1 MKSSWNRARK
11 QYFYANYF
19 CNRFANECGGFWTG
33 ACSRV
38 ESGQVKLP
46 GDKEFLDSMEALRK
60 KRKAEGEMRRR
71 NAKKKEE

>member
-1 MKSSWNRARK
+1 MQSEPRVKTVFLCTLFL
-11 QYFYANYF
+11 QQ
-19 CNRFANECGGFWTG
+19 FANECGSFWTG

-46 GDKEFLDSMEALRK
+46 GDEEFRDSKDASRK

>member
-1 MKSSWNRARK
+1 MSVAA
-11 QYFYANYF
+11 FGLA
-19 CNRFANECGGFWTG
+19 G

-46 GDKEFLDSMEALRK
+46 GDEEFRDSKEALRK
-60 KRKAEGEMRRR
+60 KRKAEMRRR